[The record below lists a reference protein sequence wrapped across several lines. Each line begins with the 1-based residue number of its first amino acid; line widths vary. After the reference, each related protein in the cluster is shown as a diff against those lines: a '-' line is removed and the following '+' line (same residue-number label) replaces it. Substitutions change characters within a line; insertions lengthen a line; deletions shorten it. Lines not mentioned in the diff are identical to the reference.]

1 MTTLLPRRHLIMS
14 GDILGC
20 PNWGMLMA
28 FWWLEAS
35 YVLTP
40 YSAQDNPA
48 PNVTSAEV
56 EGLTRSSV

>member
-1 MTTLLPRRHLIMS
+1 MS

-48 PNVTSAEV
+48 PNVTTAEV
-56 EGLTRSSV
+56 EGLTRSSA